1 PVREGE
7 VEWLDPEP
15 IARKEQPAGGAG
27 PERKGEHPLEVL
39 PATVAGLFVEM
50 EDGLRVASRAVPVPA
65 LLKAGAEGGVIVDLT
80 VVGDPDGLVLVCH
93 GLMPAGD
100 IHDRQPSVAQPDRA
114 FNPQALAVRAPVPED
129 VAHALQAR
137 LLYGLTGVQAEDA
150 GDPKHSPLTRPRRLA
165 PRAHS
170 LQWLSTSRGAAPR

>member
-39 PATVAGLFVEM
+39 PATVAFLFVEM
-50 EDGLRVASRAVPVPA
+50 EDGLRITPRAVPVA
-65 LLKAGAEGGVIVDLT
+65 ARFQAGTEGGVIVDLT
-80 VVGDPDGLVLVCH
+80 VVGDPDGLVLVRH
-93 GLMPAGD
+93 GLMPTGD
-100 IHDRQPSVAQPDRA
+100 IHDRQPSVAQPHWA
-114 FNPQALAVRAPVPED
+114 FNPQALAVRATAAEERG
-129 VAHALQAR
+129 HAIQAR
-137 LLYGLTGVQAEDA
+137 LLYGVTGVQAEDA
-150 GDPKHSPLTRPRRLA
+150 CDATHSPLTRPRRLA

-170 LQWLSTSRGAAPR
+170 VQWLST